1 MVFCGDFISV
11 VMFKYNCSYYKA
23 LQIIANDFNII
34 SSKYLIKNKP
44 LIKYSNTKFEITKD
58 AAIQVEIKDFEQYE
72 LDWWARYGIT
82 EDILKKFKVY
92 SCKNVFLNG
101 ELFHAYKP
109 GQYMFGYYGG
119 NRNGCERWK
128 IYLPKNTKYKW
139 LSNWKSLYIQGAHMM
154 PKNGEYLVITKSM
167 KDTMTLFSIGIPS
180 ISPMSETCFLTDSQ
194 YNKIIHKFDKVI
206 LFMDNDYTGI
216 CQMNKIRKSHPE
228 LYTCWI
234 PRNKN
239 AKDISDFYKL
249 YGRDKTLELINYAK
263 EKVDRE
269 CERRKETTQL
279 KTQ

>member
-101 ELFHAYKP
+101 ELFHTYKP

-128 IYLPKNTKYKW
+128 FYLPKNTKYKW

-249 YGRDKTLELINYAK
+249 YGRDKTIELINYAK

-269 CERRKETTQL
+269 CKRRKE
-279 KTQ
+279 KA